1 MVTLL
6 QYVGDLLLASS
17 SKELCLEGMKRL
29 LIELGELDYRTS
41 AKKAQNCSQ
50 QVSYLGYLLKEGKRW
65 RSEARKESVLHTLLS
80 TNQNK
85 SESFWAQQVSVA
97 YGYLGLL
104 RWWLHYTHSPRTNSS
119 LSGEK
124 KKNRLLMPL
133 TQP

>member
-97 YGYLGLL
+97 YGYL
-104 RWWLHYTHSPRTNSS
+104 RLHYTHSPRTNSS